1 MYPTRRAILLFAA
14 GIPPSLLLI
23 AANENLWPVPVLWL
37 ILAFF
42 LLGIDL
48 ILAARPDQLALSL
61 HEPPLLYIGDSDPLT
76 LEIAAELDRP
86 LDLDVSMEADPLLER
101 LPDVTLTAAPDSIV
115 RHDYL
120 LTPLGRGTAMIRSM
134 TLRWQGPMRLMY
146 RQSLHPLD
154 LKIAVTPNTRAVKQA
169 AIEFFARDARLG
181 LKTQIE
187 RGAGSEFHSVRDYVA
202 GMEHRFIDWKRSA
215 RHRRLQAR
223 EFRTERNHQ
232 IFLTMD
238 TGLLMAEKLGR
249 ISRLDHAI
257 NAALIMAYVSLRC
270 GDRIG
275 VVGFDSRVRLFAA
288 PVGGTRSFPR
298 LQQVMAELHSRPEE
312 TNFTLGL
319 TELSGRLNRRSLII
333 LMSEF
338 VDTTTTE
345 LMLDNVSRL
354 VRRHLVLFV
363 TFRDPVL
370 TGIWQAEP
378 QRDDDVA
385 RAVIAD
391 DFIRERELVFERLKR
406 MGVLVLDA
414 APGTLSTGLVNRYL
428 SIQRRELI

>member
-1 MYPTRRAILLFAA
+1 
-14 GIPPSLLLI
+14 
-23 AANENLWPVPVLWL
+23 
-37 ILAFF
+37 
-42 LLGIDL
+42 
-48 ILAARPDQLALSL
+48 
-61 HEPPLLYIGDSDPLT
+61 
-76 LEIAAELDRP
+76 
-86 LDLDVSMEADPLLER
+86 
-101 LPDVTLTAAPDSIV
+101 
-115 RHDYL
+115 
-120 LTPLGRGTAMIRSM
+120 
-134 TLRWQGPMRLMY
+134 
-146 RQSLHPLD
+146 
-154 LKIAVTPNTRAVKQA
+154 
-169 AIEFFARDARLG
+169 
-181 LKTQIE
+181 
-187 RGAGSEFHSVRDYVA
+187 
-202 GMEHRFIDWKRSA
+202 
-215 RHRRLQAR
+215 
-223 EFRTERNHQ
+223 
-232 IFLTMD
+232 
-238 TGLLMAEKLGR
+238 
-249 ISRLDHAI
+249 
-257 NAALIMAYVSLRC
+257 
-270 GDRIG
+270 
-275 VVGFDSRVRLFAA
+275 
-288 PVGGTRSFPR
+288 VGGTRSFPR

-391 DFIRERELVFERLKR
+391 DFIRERQLVFERLKR